1 MWEKGLNL
9 QGEVCFA
16 EAMSSHTSLR
26 VGGPADI
33 WIMPHNVDNLCSA
46 LRTLHEQKVPITVI
60 GRGTN
65 LLVAEA
71 GVRGAVISLSK
82 LDKVDFAGEQV
93 RAQAGVSLAK
103 LAKMTAK
110 RGLSG
115 LESLAGI
122 PGTVGGAVAMNAGAY
137 GSNMASIVEQVHMV
151 NFNGHEQHADRAEM
165 EFGYR
170 TSVLNKCPNLAVVE
184 VLLNLRADTSNAVKE
199 RMIEFA
205 RKRARTQPL
214 GQPSCGSVFKNPPGD
229 YAARLIQ
236 ECGLKG
242 VSKGGATISPR
253 HANFIVTGPGARAQD
268 VMDLIEMARQTV
280 AQRFGVWLELE
291 VQLLGWD
298 SWAQVKEV

>member
-151 NFNGHEQHADRAEM
+151 NFNGHEQHADKAEM

-253 HANFIVTGPGARAQD
+253 HANFIVTRPGARAQD

>member
-1 MWEKGLNL
+1 MWEKDPNL
-9 QGEVCFA
+9 QGDVCFA

-33 WIMPHNVDNLCSA
+33 WIMPYNVDSVCLA

-71 GVRGAVISLSK
+71 GVKGAVISLSK
-82 LDKVDFAGEQV
+82 LDTVDFTGEQV
-93 RAQAGVSLAK
+93 RAQAGVSLPR
-103 LAKMTAK
+103 LAKMTAQ

-184 VLLNLRADTSNAVKE
+184 VLLNLRADTPNAVKE

-205 RKRARTQPL
+205 LKRARTQPL